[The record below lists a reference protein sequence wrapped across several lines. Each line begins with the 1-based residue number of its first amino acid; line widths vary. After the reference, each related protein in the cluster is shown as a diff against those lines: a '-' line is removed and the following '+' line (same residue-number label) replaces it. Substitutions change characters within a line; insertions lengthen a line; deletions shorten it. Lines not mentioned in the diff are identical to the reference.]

1 MSNADLHLENE
12 AEKAPAPSA
21 VPRETG
27 LLRASPRLKQAA
39 ASSPPAP
46 RTPMAIGF
54 VAIKWLDL
62 GQLDPSTLA
71 PAQGGQE
78 HQDPTLTMQRE
89 FHPVGDPTPEE
100 QSDG

>member
-1 MSNADLHLENE
+1 
-12 AEKAPAPSA
+12 
-21 VPRETG
+21 
-27 LLRASPRLKQAA
+27 
-39 ASSPPAP
+39 
-46 RTPMAIGF
+46 MAIGF